1 MNLGG
6 VSETVFVDIEDE
18 DLMAAGCEVTGESPS
33 DT

>member
-6 VSETVFVDIEDE
+6 VSDIVFVDIEDE
-18 DLMAAGCEVTGESPS
+18 DLMATGCEVTGESSS